1 MNLNIWEFV
10 EMNAVYTE
18 SDCKQVSVCKQVCV
32 CVWEV
37 CMNVVESE
45 SRTRVF

>member
-32 CVWEV
+32 CVCERGLYECSGIWK
-37 CMNVVESE
+37 
-45 SRTRVF
+45 